1 MRLLCQSVSL
11 ALLWLVTGAAY
22 AQGADPNSQGDWAKI
37 VDGARKEG
45 ALVVSI
51 PASAELRKTLDENF
65 KNKFPGIDL
74 ELITAR
80 GPSHA
85 QKILQ
90 EKKAKVDYYDL
101 HVAGTSSIIAAGFVK
116 DGLVEPLL
124 PWLVLSEVK
133 EAKHWWGG
141 HIFAD
146 KAQRYVYPFML
157 YLSESL

>member
-1 MRLLCQSVSL
+1 MDRRLLCQSVSL
-11 ALLWLVTGAAY
+11 ALLWLVTVAAC

-65 KNKFPGIDL
+65 KKKFPGIDL

-90 EKKAKVDYYDL
+90 EKKAKVENRHTRPAHSRL
-101 HVAGTSSIIAAGFVK
+101 RR
-116 DGLVEPLL
+116 VELEF
-124 PWLVLSEVK
+124 S
-133 EAKHWWGG
+133 
-141 HIFAD
+141 
-146 KAQRYVYPFML
+146 AQD
-157 YLSESL
+157 